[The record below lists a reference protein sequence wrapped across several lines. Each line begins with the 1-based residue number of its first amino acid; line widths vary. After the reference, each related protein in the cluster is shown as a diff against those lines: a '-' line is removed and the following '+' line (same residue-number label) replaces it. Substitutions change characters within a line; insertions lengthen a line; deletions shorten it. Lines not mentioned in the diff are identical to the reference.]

1 LIAWNKLIA
10 LTALAVAAEA
20 VVAAARDGGDDLAAE
35 AEAEAAEVAGD
46 GGDDLA
52 AAVVAA
58 ARSEKKVERPV
69 PRSRYSAT
77 KLRRREI
84 SFSYPLGCH

>member
-1 LIAWNKLIA
+1 
-10 LTALAVAAEA
+10 VAAAAA
-20 VVAAARDGGDDLAAE
+20 VVAGDGGDDLAAE
-35 AEAEAAEVAGD
+35 AEAEAAVAVVAGD

-58 ARSEKKVERPV
+58 AHPEKKVERPV
-69 PRSRYSAT
+69 PRSRYSVT